1 MNGQQTPASSMMMI
15 MIMTAAA
22 RHLSCCKKGDD
33 AMVLSS
39 CRVVRQC
46 FLVVFV
52 VLLEGEK
59 GPDEEVTQSK
69 LTFSLVLAESGN
81 DDE

>member
-1 MNGQQTPASSMMMI
+1 
-15 MIMTAAA
+15 
-22 RHLSCCKKGDD
+22 
-33 AMVLSS
+33 MVLSS